1 MALSNGVPLASI
13 GDNCVDRYVAPTE
26 ATRIGGN
33 ALNVAVGLRRH
44 GHRVHYMGVVG
55 DDADGDSVL
64 DALRR
69 TGVETEHV
77 HVVRGEE
84 TGITLVELTPDGE
97 RVFLE
102 ERHGANDHYV
112 PEPEDLE
119 TLETCAWVH
128 AAGMRERSHWMLD
141 LRGPQVSHDFSH
153 PHDQGLLLAI
163 APRLDVAFLSG
174 SEISREEAIDRARSA
189 VEAGAGV
196 AIVTRGTD
204 GSLAF
209 DGTLTERSADAID
222 VVDTLGAGDAFI
234 AAAISAR
241 LDGAGI
247 HTMLAAGARAAA
259 ETCTFLGAWREE
271 EQ

>member
-1 MALSNGVPLASI
+1 MALSSGVPLASI

-55 DDADGDSVL
+55 DDDDGRSVL

-69 TGVETEHV
+69 TGIETEQ
-77 HVVRGEE
+77 VRVANGEA

-102 ERHGANDHYV
+102 ERHGANDHYL
-112 PEPEDLE
+112 PAREDIQI
-119 TLETCAWVH
+119 LETCAWVH

-153 PHDQGLLLAI
+153 PHDHELLVAI

-174 SEISREEAIDRARSA
+174 SEISRNEAIDRARSA
-189 VEAGAGV
+189 VEAGAAV
-196 AIVTRGTD
+196 AVVTRGTD

-209 DGTLTERSADAID
+209 DGTLTERGADAVE

-241 LDGAGI
+241 LDGAG
-247 HTMLAAGARAAA
+247 HDAMLAAGARAAA

>member
-1 MALSNGVPLASI
+1 VALSNGVPLASI

-26 ATRIGGN
+26 AQRIGGN
-33 ALNVAVGLRRH
+33 ALNVAVGLCRH
-44 GHRVHYMGVVG
+44 GHHVHYMGVVG
-55 DDADGDSVL
+55 DDQDGRSVVE
-64 DALRR
+64 ALRH
-69 TGVETEHV
+69 TGVETER
-77 HVVRGEE
+77 VRVAGGEP

-112 PEPEDLE
+112 PGAEDLRI
-119 TLETCAWVH
+119 LETCAWVH
-128 AAGMRERSHWMLD
+128 AAGMRERSHWLLD
-141 LRGPQVSHDFSH
+141 LHGPRVSHDFSH
-153 PHDQGLLLAI
+153 PHDQELMLAI

-174 SEISREEAIDRARSA
+174 ARISRDEAIARAQSA
-189 VEAGAGV
+189 VDAGAGMAV
-196 AIVTRGTD
+196 VTRGTD
-204 GSLAF
+204 GSLAY
-209 DGTLTERSADAID
+209 DGTLTERGADAVE

-241 LDGAGI
+241 LDGAD
-247 HTMLAAGARAAA
+247 HDAMLAAGATAAA